1 MDSMR
6 QETVEDWVQVLMERE
21 VLRKDWVSSG
31 VRVRRLG
38 VLGEVPWS
46 RRKGATSLVGGVELS
61 FSFELS
67 SWRCARLW

>member
-1 MDSMR
+1 MIDSPSVEKMR

-21 VLRKDWVSSG
+21 VFRKDRVSSG

-46 RRKGATSLVGGVELS
+46 QGKGCNE
-61 FSFELS
+61 S
-67 SWRCARLW
+67 SKRSGAEFFV